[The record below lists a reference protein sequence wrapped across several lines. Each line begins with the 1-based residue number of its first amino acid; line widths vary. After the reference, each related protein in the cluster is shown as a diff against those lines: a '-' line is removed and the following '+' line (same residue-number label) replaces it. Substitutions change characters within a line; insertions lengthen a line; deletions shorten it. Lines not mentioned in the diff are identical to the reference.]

1 MLPVVD
7 SATAEPAGGPM
18 RLGDRLRR
26 QSAREFVGRES
37 ELATLHEWTQPGEPP
52 SVVFVHGPAGI
63 GKSALVAVLTESFG
77 PGATVT
83 VPCRDLEPTPAT
95 VLRAMADRLKTAPSL
110 DRIALALS
118 DHGRCLVFDEAEH
131 LHLVDDWLRTELL
144 PALPE
149 TVTTLLVS
157 RRRPGTPWLVAP
169 GWHGLVAALEV
180 LPLPADT
187 AGLLLDRLSVPADV
201 RDDIISFARGHPLAL
216 RLAATAPAAMAGIES
231 GRIPVVERLVD
242 RLLDGVPAAT
252 VRLLQAAT
260 AVRRVTEGDLAALC
274 ADDDLPGRP
283 DQWWDSLRELPF
295 CVVTADG
302 LEIHDLVRHAV
313 QQSLATRDQD
323 RHAAV
328 RRRAVRVVSTR
339 VARTEP
345 AWPGTADLFYL
356 VKDPVVREGFFPT
369 DPDPVPVEAEQPG
382 DRAGI
387 DAMLEAVDGPAA
399 RVTRAWL
406 DAHPGSVRVARDA
419 AGGVAAFSTVVER
432 DATDPRLLRT
442 DPVAATWAY
451 DLRRRPVRDR
461 QHVLFVRRSLGSDGE
476 RPGPALA
483 AMFVDIKRTYLELRP
498 RLRRVYVAVG
508 ATAGHAE
515 MLDRLGFQAVGTG
528 VRVDDRE
535 FRALVLDFGPASVD
549 GWLARLLE
557 TDVGG
562 PGLEP
567 AGSPLDSL
575 TARERQVLAM
585 VADGA
590 TNKQVAAQFGISPK
604 TVGRHL
610 EHVFAKLD
618 VTNRAAAARLAA
630 LHGLPHPALHS

>member
-7 SATAEPAGGPM
+7 NAPAEPAGGPV
-18 RLGDRLRR
+18 RLADRLRR
-26 QSAREFVGRES
+26 YAAREFVGREP
-37 ELATLHEWTQPGEPP
+37 ELATLREWTRPGEPP
-52 SVVFVHGPAGI
+52 NVVFVHGPAGI
-63 GKSALVAVLTESFG
+63 GKTALVAALTETFG
-77 PGATVT
+77 PGAAVT
-83 VPCRDLEPTPAT
+83 IPCRDLEPTRTA
-95 VLRAMADRLKTAPSL
+95 VLRALADRLKTAPSL

-118 DHGRCLVFDEAEH
+118 DHVRCLVFDEAEH
-131 LHLVDDWLRTELL
+131 LYLVDDWLRAELL

-157 RRRPGTPWLVAP
+157 RSRPGTPWLVAP

-180 LPLPADT
+180 PPLRTGA
-187 AGLLLDRLSVPADV
+187 ARLLLDRLGMPTDV
-201 RDDIISFARGHPLAL
+201 RDGIVGFARGHPLAL
-216 RLAATAPAAMAGIES
+216 RLAASDPTATAGIES
-231 GRIPVVERLVD
+231 GRLPMVERLVD
-242 RLLDGVPAAT
+242 RLLDGLPATT

-260 AVRRVTEGDLAALC
+260 AVRRVTESDLAALC
-274 ADDDLPGRP
+274 ADDDLPGTP
-283 DQWWDSLRELPF
+283 DQWWESLRDLPF
-295 CVVTADG
+295 SVLAADG
-302 LEIHDLVRHAV
+302 LEINDLIRDAV
-313 QQSLATRDQD
+313 QRSLATRDPE

-328 RRRAVRVVSTR
+328 RRRSVRVVSAR

-345 AWPGTADLFYL
+345 AWSSTADLFYL
-356 VKDPVVREGFFPT
+356 VRDPVVREGFFPT

-387 DAMLEAVDGPAA
+387 AAMLEAVDGPAA
-399 RVTRAWL
+399 PVTRAWL
-406 DAHPGSVRVARDA
+406 DAHPGSVRVARDT

-432 DATDPRLLRT
+432 DAADPRLLRT

-451 DLRRRPVRDR
+451 HLRRRPVPDR

-483 AMFVDIKRTYLELRP
+483 AMFVDVKRTYLELRP

-508 ATAGHAE
+508 SAAGHAE
-515 MLDRLGFQAVGTG
+515 MLDRLGFQPVGAG
-528 VRVDDRE
+528 VRVADRE

-557 TDVGG
+557 ADVGG
-562 PGLEP
+562 PGPE
-567 AGSPLDSL
+567 AGGTPLDTL
-575 TARERQVLAM
+575 TGRERQVLAM

-590 TNKQVAAQFGISPK
+590 TNKQVAAEFGISPK

-618 VTNRAAAARLAA
+618 VTSRAAAARLAA
-630 LHGLPHPALHS
+630 LHGLSHPALHG